1 MTVTRMVGFGLA
13 LCVLVALGGAG
24 IGGWVL
30 GSRFLLDPWVREQ
43 AGDVQGHI
51 ETLRLLRRGDVKAA
65 IEQLEARLDDDLVIL
80 VPEGQRLEP
89 RVRDQMYAAL
99 SAAKQYRAEHP
110 RTSSR
115 KSVDAM
121 VRNAL
126 AREIPDPT
134 K

>member
-1 MTVTRMVGFGLA
+1 MTITRMVGFGLA

-30 GSRFLLDPWVREQ
+30 GSRFLLDPWVQEQ
-43 AGDVQGHI
+43 AGDVNGHL
-51 ETLRLLRRGDVKAA
+51 ETLRLLRRGDVNAA
-65 IEQLEARLDDDLVIL
+65 IEQLEARLDDDLVVL
-80 VPEGQRLEP
+80 VPEGQSLTAQ
-89 RVRDQMYAAL
+89 VRDQMFAAL
-99 SAAKQYRAEHP
+99 RAAKQYRSEHP

-115 KSVDAM
+115 KAVDAM

-126 AREIPDPT
+126 SRDIPQPV